1 MSLQIIGGSG
11 FLGTSLGDHLKEKK
25 IDFNILDLHPRGP
38 HVEDT
43 LECDITDIES
53 LKKNINSTCL
63 INLAA
68 VHRDDV
74 EPKTLYDEVNV
85 QGARNICQIAREK
98 SVNKIIFVSSVAIY
112 GSSSQINNEDAPINY
127 FNDYGRTKFEAE
139 KVFKDWFNEDK
150 SRSLIILRPTV
161 IFGPGNRGNIY
172 NLLHQ
177 IYSKKFVMVG
187 DGRNIK
193 SICYVKN
200 VASFLV
206 YSLSLESGIHIYNYV
221 DKPDFNM
228 NQLVALIRR
237 SLKQRNS
244 VIRIPVFIGLFIGYI
259 FDFFSRFLNKPLT
272 LSSTRVKKFI
282 NSSQFETSIPIK
294 TSFKAPYNLEDS
306 LIETIK
312 YEFLEDNLQK
322 QIFETE

>member
-1 MSLQIIGGSG
+1 
-11 FLGTSLGDHLKEKK
+11 
-25 IDFNILDLHPRGP
+25 
-38 HVEDT
+38 
-43 LECDITDIES
+43 
-53 LKKNINSTCL
+53 
-63 INLAA
+63 
-68 VHRDDV
+68 
-74 EPKTLYDEVNV
+74 
-85 QGARNICQIAREK
+85 
-98 SVNKIIFVSSVAIY
+98 
-112 GSSSQINNEDAPINY
+112 
-127 FNDYGRTKFEAE
+127 
-139 KVFKDWFNEDK
+139 
-150 SRSLIILRPTV
+150 
-161 IFGPGNRGNIY
+161 
-172 NLLHQ
+172 
-177 IYSKKFVMVG
+177 MVG